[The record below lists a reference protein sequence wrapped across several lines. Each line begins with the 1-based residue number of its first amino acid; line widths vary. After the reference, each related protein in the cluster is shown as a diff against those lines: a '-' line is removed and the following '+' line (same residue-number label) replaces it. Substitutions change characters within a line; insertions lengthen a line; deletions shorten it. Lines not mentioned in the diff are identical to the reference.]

1 MSKYKLIYFDVR
13 GRGEVA
19 RMLFTV
25 AGVSFEDKRVPVDA
39 VEWDEMKS
47 KMPQHVLPVLE
58 VDGKQLSQSLTICR
72 YLAREFHLCGKTA
85 WEQAKVEEIVDTME
99 DLRLEVAKWIYE
111 KNETKKN
118 EISEHLKEQVYPK
131 FAKILE
137 TSLRGNEE
145 NDNSSGYL
153 VGENLTLADLS
164 VFETLTFPLT
174 IHPSILDDHIELQQ
188 HRHRIKTHK
197 RLSDYISNR
206 PLRPV

>member
-1 MSKYKLIYFDVR
+1 
-13 GRGEVA
+13 
-19 RMLFTV
+19 MLTDNYLSRNYR
-25 AGVSFEDKRVPVDA
+25 AILLSE
-39 VEWDEMKS
+39 
-47 KMPQHVLPVLE
+47 MPQHVLPVLE